1 MRESGTGHWHEKQR
15 VQFKNDWVY
24 WELLLLLNEP
34 GTMLVYCIWSLQQ
47 LYEVGINT
55 PTQQMRKVWFKEVRE
70 LAQGHMARNM
80 WNQDFIHKVLILE
93 PQVLTSTHFWKT
105 RISHSQGRSAC
116 FEVCGP
122 PRGILWNRYKWK
134 THQKINISIL
144 VDNRALRSPGY
155 PVSWPSAQSEFA

>member
-1 MRESGTGHWHEKQR
+1 
-15 VQFKNDWVY
+15 
-24 WELLLLLNEP
+24 
-34 GTMLVYCIWSLQQ
+34 MLVYCIWSLQQ

-122 PRGILWNRYKWK
+122 PRGIL
-134 THQKINISIL
+134 
-144 VDNRALRSPGY
+144 
-155 PVSWPSAQSEFA
+155 